1 MLEVLKTQ
9 VLSKDDKAIVVSQWS
24 SYLNLVGM
32 HLKEND
38 IIFDQLDGK
47 VPVNKRMEMVNKF
60 NDPKDSVRV
69 SLLALLLP

>member
-9 VLSKDDKAIVVSQWS
+9 VLSKDDKAIIVSQWS
-24 SYLNLVGM
+24 SYLNLVAL

-38 IIFDQLDGK
+38 VIFDQLDGK
-47 VPVNKRMEMVNKF
+47 VPVNKRMEMVNRF

-69 SLLALLLP
+69 RLLALLLP